1 MGVETKRTPLT
12 AAQGQFPAL
21 LGEQL
26 CLDFANIVEPRGG
39 LAVTVPPGYPI
50 RDHLWNYGDLV
61 AWGRYAAILDEAIAL
76 DLAARGQAQAAAA
89 RAVFLRAL
97 ALREAIYRVFWQL
110 AEGGSSGAS
119 DLALLA
125 AEHADGAAHAALV
138 PAGDHFLW
146 SWDEHDSDL
155 ARPLW
160 PIAWSATALLTTG
173 DPRRIKVCPGVPDAV
188 VPCAWLFYDTTKNR
202 IRHWCTMS
210 DCGKKSKARRQTS
223 RRRAHR
229 GASKS

>member
-1 MGVETKRTPLT
+1 MKGR
-12 AAQGQFPAL
+12 FPAL

-50 RDHLWNYGDLV
+50 RDHLHDYGDLI
-61 AWGRYAAILDEAIAL
+61 AWGYYAAILDETVAL
-76 DLAARGQAQAAAA
+76 DLFEKGKAAPEAAQSVFA
-89 RAVFLRAL
+89 RAI
-97 ALREAIYRVFWQL
+97 ALREATYRIFWQL
-110 AEGGSSGAS
+110 AHEESPGKD

-125 AEHADGAAHAALV
+125 AEHAEGAAHAALT
-138 PAGDHFLW
+138 PSTDGFSW
-146 SWDEHDSDL
+146 SWAAHDTDL

-160 PIAWSATALLTTG
+160 PIAWSATALLTIG
-173 DPRRIKVCPGVPDAV
+173 DPRRIKVCPGVPDAI

-210 DCGKKSKARRQTS
+210 DCGKKSKARRQTG
-223 RRRAHR
+223 RRRAAR
-229 GASKS
+229 AGSQP